1 MVTCFL
7 ANQSCSRCKP
17 EHGRWFSQG
26 GKVSQVE
33 KAVHLGEVAWLASAS
48 EILIRIL
55 VLGEFCLFQV
65 NFEQKSGKWSKYCKL
80 FKLRCCFCDL
90 GAKYLLCLEPLP
102 LPLSPIDYQDS
113 GGLGGAIHGV
123 CLELF
128 SNFTFSLDEL
138 ELNPAYFSV

>member
-7 ANQSCSRCKP
+7 AIQSCSRCKP

-55 VLGEFCLFQV
+55 VLGELCLFQV
-65 NFEQKSGKWSKYCKL
+65 NFEHQIQFLIADVAVVQIISE
-80 FKLRCCFCDL
+80 
-90 GAKYLLCLEPLP
+90 LL
-102 LPLSPIDYQDS
+102 I
-113 GGLGGAIHGV
+113 
-123 CLELF
+123 
-128 SNFTFSLDEL
+128 
-138 ELNPAYFSV
+138 

>member
-1 MVTCFL
+1 MADGLVKEAKFL
-7 ANQSCSRCKP
+7 KLKRRFIWVKWP
-17 EHGRWFSQG
+17 G
-26 GKVSQVE
+26 
-33 KAVHLGEVAWLASAS
+33 WLASAS

-55 VLGEFCLFQV
+55 VLGELCLFQV

-90 GAKYLLCLEPLP
+90 GAKYLLCLEPVP

>member
-7 ANQSCSRCKP
+7 AIQSCSRCKP

-33 KAVHLGEVAWLASAS
+33 KAVHLVKWPGWLASAS

-55 VLGEFCLFQV
+55 VLGELCLFQV

-102 LPLSPIDYQDS
+102 HPLNPIDYQDS
-113 GGLGGAIHGV
+113 GGLGGQFTGFV
-123 CLELF
+123 
-128 SNFTFSLDEL
+128 SN
-138 ELNPAYFSV
+138 YFQILPSHWTSWS

>member
-1 MVTCFL
+1 MADGLVKEAKFL
-7 ANQSCSRCKP
+7 KLKRRFIWVKWP
-17 EHGRWFSQG
+17 G
-26 GKVSQVE
+26 
-33 KAVHLGEVAWLASAS
+33 WLAIAS
-48 EILIRIL
+48 KILIRIL

-102 LPLSPIDYQDS
+102 HPLNPIDYQDS
-113 GGLGGAIHGV
+113 GGLGEAIHGV
-123 CLELF
+123 CVKLF

>member
-7 ANQSCSRCKP
+7 AIQSCSRCKP

-33 KAVHLGEVAWLASAS
+33 KAVHLGEVAWLVGKCQRNFNQDL
-48 EILIRIL
+48 ILL
-55 VLGEFCLFQV
+55 TELCLFQV
-65 NFEQKSGKWSKYCKL
+65 NLEQKSGKWSKYCKL

-90 GAKYLLCLEPLP
+90 GAKYLLCLEPLT
-102 LPLSPIDYQDS
+102 LPLSPIDYQE
-113 GGLGGAIHGV
+113 GGQFTGFV
-123 CLELF
+123 SKLF

>member
-1 MVTCFL
+1 MADGLVKEAKFL
-7 ANQSCSRCKP
+7 KLKRRFIWVKWP
-17 EHGRWFSQG
+17 G
-26 GKVSQVE
+26 
-33 KAVHLGEVAWLASAS
+33 WLASAS

-55 VLGEFCLFQV
+55 VLGELCLFQV

-113 GGLGGAIHGV
+113 GGLGGAIHGACV
-123 CLELF
+123 KLF